1 MITNTFFMTKK
12 TIIVDSP
19 DLSVSVEYWR
29 EQFAVLHKRA
39 GTYTLKNLVPFDT
52 YFMTSEGK
60 SAMSN
65 VRAGIAGIVPT
76 MRVCKAL
83 EKLCEFENPK
93 RAKATTKLMSNQKLQ
108 SYESAI

>member
-1 MITNTFFMTKK
+1 MRKNK
-12 TIIVDSP
+12 TIVISDSEP
-19 DLSVSVEYWR
+19 AVSVDYWR
-29 EQFAVLHKRA
+29 EQFAILHKKA

-52 YFMTSEGK
+52 YFMTTEGK

-65 VRAGIAGIVPT
+65 VRAGIAGLVPT

-93 RAKATTKLMSNQKLQ
+93 RANRTTKLLSNQKLQ
-108 SYESAI
+108 NYESAI

>member
-1 MITNTFFMTKK
+1 MT
-12 TIIVDSP
+12 T
-19 DLSVSVEYWR
+19 
-29 EQFAVLHKRA
+29 
-39 GTYTLKNLVPFDT
+39 
-52 YFMTSEGK
+52 EGK

-65 VRAGIAGIVPT
+65 VRAGIAGLVPT

-93 RAKATTKLMSNQKLQ
+93 RAKATTKLISNQKLQ